1 MLCNASVIPVEL
13 LKEIEGMYR
22 RFFWGQKKDKR
33 KLAWVAWS
41 KLYKSKKE
49 GGLGLRN
56 LKLFNEALLTKQSW
70 RLIKYPQ
77 SLMAKTLKGKYFPNT
92 SLLDA
97 KLSPLASFT
106 WKSIY
111 SARGLLQKGI
121 RKVVGSGLSVE
132 IWNDPWV
139 PDLPQFKPQRNGEG
153 EEEGPR
159 MVSDLVINRGWNLE
173 LLNRT
178 FSAWEVQAIIKI
190 PVSHESREDRWAWH
204 HTKNGEFTVRSAYY
218 MAMKERDDMA
228 ASTSQSN
235 HGGVWSHLWKT
246 QVPTKLKMFG
256 WRALHNGIAAKEN
269 LFGRGVGND
278 RICPVCGEDVE
289 TIMHLLVSCAEV
301 RCIWRFSP
309 LRLEIDEVGK
319 KSFREWC
326 ESLDQPKKEA
336 QWWEIF

>member
-178 FSAWEVQAIIKI
+178 FSAWEVKAIIKI

-218 MAMKERDDMA
+218 MAMKERYDMA
-228 ASTSQSN
+228 ASTSRSN
-235 HGGVWSHLWKT
+235 HGGSGDTFGQHKSL
-246 QVPTKLKMFG
+246 QKLRCLG
-256 WRALHNGIAAKEN
+256 GIAAKEN
-269 LFGRGVGND
+269 LFVRGVGND
-278 RICPVCGEDVE
+278 RIFPVCGEDVE

-301 RCIWRFSP
+301 RRIWRFSP
-309 LRLEIDEVGK
+309 LRLEIEEVGK